1 MFTIFCFDIKMISKI
16 REFFKKTITKNR
28 GKKISFIAILFVFF
42 CKIDTEVS
50 GMSKKPYVAPSFSYV
65 PLEET
70 LEIQPKK
77 KRLFIGIPRETSFQ
91 ENRIPLTPEAVSVL
105 VNNGHEVA
113 VEHNAGEGSFYF
125 DSDYSEAGARIVY
138 DRQELY
144 KAAVIIKSAPVTEEE
159 IPLLQPGQVIISP
172 IHMPL
177 LKAEMIDQL
186 LHKKVIAISF
196 ESIKDDAGSYPIVRS
211 MSEIAGSSAI
221 LTAAKYLSNVHHGK
235 GILLGGISGVPPA
248 NVLIIGAGVVGE
260 FAARTALGLGAEVKI
275 FDNSIY
281 RLMRLQNNIGKRC
294 FTSVLDPVTLAEELK
309 SADVAVGALK
319 PVKGITPVVV
329 SEEVVS
335 NMKAGSVIID
345 VSIDRGG
352 CFETSRVTSHENP
365 VYKRYDVIHYCV
377 PNIPS
382 GVSRTA
388 SRAISN
394 VLMPILLQCGDNGGM
409 EGLILAKRGIRNGVY
424 LYKGCVTNA
433 PIAKRLDFK
442 YTDLDL
448 LLASQS

>member
-1 MFTIFCFDIKMISKI
+1 MQI
-16 REFFKKTITKNR
+16 
-28 GKKISFIAILFVFF
+28 
-42 CKIDTEVS
+42 
-50 GMSKKPYVAPSFSYV
+50 KKPYISPSFSYV

-70 LEIQPKK
+70 LEILPKK
-77 KRLFIGIPRETSFQ
+77 QDLFIGIPKETSFQ
-91 ENRIPLTPEAVSVL
+91 ESRVALTPEAVSVL
-105 VNNGHEVA
+105 VNNGHDVA

-138 DRQELY
+138 EKAEVY
-144 KAAVIIKSAPVTEEE
+144 KATTIIKSAPISEEE
-159 IPLLQPGQVIISP
+159 VALLQPNQVIISP
-172 IHMPL
+172 IHLPF
-177 LKAEMIDQL
+177 LKKDMLEQL
-186 LHKKVIAISF
+186 LHKKIIAIAF
-196 ESIKDDAGSYPIVRS
+196 DSIKDDSGTYPIVRS

-221 LTAAKYLSNVHHGK
+221 LTAAKYLNTGHNGK

-248 NVLIIGAGVVGE
+248 RVLILGAGVVGE
-260 FAARTALGLGAEVKI
+260 FAARTALGLGAMVMI

-294 FTSVLDPVTLAEELK
+294 FTSVLDPVTLAEELAN
-309 SADVAVGALK
+309 ADVAVGALK
-319 PVKGITPVVV
+319 PVNGITPVVV
-329 SEEVVS
+329 TEEMVS

-352 CFETSRVTSHENP
+352 CFETSKVTSHENP
-365 VYKRYDVIHYCV
+365 VYRKYDVIHYCV
-377 PNIPS
+377 PNIAS

-394 VLMPILLQCGDNGGM
+394 VLMPIIQQCADRGGF
-409 EGLILAKRGIRNGVY
+409 EGLIQAKAGIRNGVY

-433 PIAKRLDFK
+433 PIAKRFNFK

-448 LLASQS
+448 LLAMPS